1 MHLGSYQ
8 KDINNLTQSLLLNT
22 SLHSVLARMWREGPL
37 NCAEAT
43 FSECDFLGDTFKSPR
58 WQAMQFAP
66 GPEGTIHYKSV
77 SHFAIIASLK

>member
-1 MHLGSYQ
+1 
-8 KDINNLTQSLLLNT
+8 
-22 SLHSVLARMWREGPL
+22 MWREGPL